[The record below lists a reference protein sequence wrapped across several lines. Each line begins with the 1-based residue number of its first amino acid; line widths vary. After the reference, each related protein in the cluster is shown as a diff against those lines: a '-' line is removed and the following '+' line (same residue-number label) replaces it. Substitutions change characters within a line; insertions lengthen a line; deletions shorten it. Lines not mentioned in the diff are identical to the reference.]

1 MGAWPCPRPRLQ
13 APAKPWDQTKAK
25 FAMFPRQE
33 LFPGF
38 GHLSNWPGS
47 VSMFLIFPPQQR
59 EPAAR
64 EHPALIHLSVWSH
77 IPSRTNFAFETFER
91 ALCSCIMKDE
101 AWSTFCWKVFLT
113 RISSTR
119 KCCFVR
125 IEVFHRNI
133 LFVINF
139 LTEKNVSIQKLKKVF
154 LSASRFTVN
163 LIYFLLVSEHIV
175 FMFKYYEITCKMTL
189 KYFNP
194 VKCVIVQFDYYK
206 TAVSLGFSKHVL

>member
-1 MGAWPCPRPRLQ
+1 MGAWLCPRPRLQ
-13 APAKPWDQTKAK
+13 APAKPRDQTKAK
-25 FAMFPRQE
+25 FARFPRQE

-47 VSMFLIFPPQQR
+47 VSMLLIFPPQQW
-59 EPAAR
+59 ELAAR

-77 IPSRTNFAFETFER
+77 ILSRTNFAFETFER
-91 ALCSCIMKDE
+91 ALCSHIIKDW

-125 IEVFHRNI
+125 IEVFRRNS
-133 LFVINF
+133 LFVIIL
-139 LTEKNVSIQKLKKVF
+139 LTEKIVSIQKLKKVF
-154 LSASRFTVN
+154 LSASCFTVN
-163 LIYFLLVSEHIV
+163 LIYLLFVSEHRV
-175 FMFKYYEITCKMTL
+175 FMFKYYEITCRMTL
-189 KYFNP
+189 KCFNP
-194 VKCVIVQFDYYK
+194 VNCVIVQFDYYK